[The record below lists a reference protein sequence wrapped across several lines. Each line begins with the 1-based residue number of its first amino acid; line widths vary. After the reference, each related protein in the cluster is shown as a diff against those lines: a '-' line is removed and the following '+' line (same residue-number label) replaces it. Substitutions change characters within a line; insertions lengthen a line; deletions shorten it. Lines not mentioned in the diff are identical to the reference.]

1 MPTSV
6 SSSSAPSACARLA
19 LRKAPTDHCAGG
31 VNVVV
36 ERSERLRSA
45 IAVDVIEHEIP
56 PCRRLAFFARIG
68 MGKPKKGSKKAF
80 QKLIGIMQTSYPGRE
95 TASVPQEL
103 RYSLHELRDE
113 IVAVKYLVKM
123 ILRRMGVDPSEVND
137 GVRA

>member
-1 MPTSV
+1 
-6 SSSSAPSACARLA
+6 
-19 LRKAPTDHCAGG
+19 
-31 VNVVV
+31 
-36 ERSERLRSA
+36 
-45 IAVDVIEHEIP
+45 
-56 PCRRLAFFARIG
+56 

-137 GVRA
+137 AVRA